1 MLSRY
6 VVPVA
11 AAVGSAVFW
20 TVALQELAR
29 QPVTHTGTQPTT
41 THTTKP

>member
-6 VVPVA
+6 ALPVA
-11 AAVGSAVFW
+11 AAVGSAVLW
-20 TVALQELAR
+20 MAALQELAR

-41 THTTKP
+41 THTDR

>member
-6 VVPVA
+6 APALA
-11 AAVGSAVFW
+11 AMLGSAFLW
-20 TVALQELAR
+20 AVALQELAR

-41 THTTKP
+41 HPVDR